1 MMTLTINNQTVEL
14 DSDSLDNLFSDLT
27 DVVENIQRL
36 LNSDRSKADIEKVL
50 AHLNDV
56 VDVYS

>member
-27 DVVENIQRL
+27 DVVDNIQNL
-36 LNSDRSKADIEKVL
+36 LNSDRSKTDIEKVL
-50 AHLNDV
+50 SHLNDV